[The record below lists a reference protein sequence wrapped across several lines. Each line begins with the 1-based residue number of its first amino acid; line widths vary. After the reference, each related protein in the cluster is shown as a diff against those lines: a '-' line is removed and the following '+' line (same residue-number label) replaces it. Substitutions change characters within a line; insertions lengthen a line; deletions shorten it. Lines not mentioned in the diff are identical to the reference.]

1 MKVGEI
7 RDLAKYSKKKDLIEA
22 LVVAY
27 KALPKAKK
35 EIVDETLPAVLKGEA
50 AAPIKARKEKEP
62 EKIDMEALDSEIQ
75 EFLSNVE
82 EGYYYAP
89 NRVIPKAQR
98 SKWRF
103 VVRNYIKQLNAVSDE
118 LDDYGTAT
126 DDLVDLYKMLCRG
139 CEYYEFNTDDTFA
152 SIQMPQPEVFRIVLD
167 HLIAYGFDEDNVKE
181 MAELS
186 CLQGVS
192 RDNLISTQMEMFYQA
207 LPGKEE
213 QKTAENVLLSLI
225 QETKEKIGPD
235 TLSFFDQDNFDRRQ
249 EVECYAQLYLWLAL
263 VVGEDIDRGI
273 TGYFEMTTEKNK
285 EIALYIAMMD
295 LPDDLKTPENR
306 IRIYDYAVNTLKVK
320 PREALQTLYQDLQ
333 KEVNG
338 EETKASS
345 HSKRPTG
352 YLFRLPCGASL
363 RFTDRQLHGRSFQDY
378 LLSFRNIMARLP
390 AFATCFR
397 SPFSSD
403 ALYPTTFVNS
413 PSG

>member
-263 VVGEDIDRGI
+263 VVGEDSDRGI

-338 EETKASS
+338 EETKA
-345 HSKRPTG
+345 
-352 YLFRLPCGASL
+352 
-363 RFTDRQLHGRSFQDY
+363 
-378 LLSFRNIMARLP
+378 
-390 AFATCFR
+390 
-397 SPFSSD
+397 
-403 ALYPTTFVNS
+403 
-413 PSG
+413 

>member
-1 MKVGEI
+1 MCPHPWYHAYGIVSCEIREFRGSGAKERNVMKVGEI
-7 RDLAKYSKKKDLIEA
+7 RDLAKSSKKKDLIEA
-22 LVVAY
+22 LVLAY

-35 EIVDETLPAVLKGEA
+35 EAVDETLPAVLKGEA
-50 AAPIKARKEKEP
+50 AAPAKARKEKEP

-167 HLIAYGFDEDNVKE
+167 HLIAYGFDEDNVKD

-213 QKTAENVLLSLI
+213 QKTAENVLLTLI

-235 TLSFFDQDNFDRRQ
+235 TLSFFAQDNFDRRQ
-249 EVECYAQLYLWLAL
+249 EVECYAELYLWLSLAI
-263 VVGEDIDRGI
+263 GEDIDRGI

-338 EETKASS
+338 EETKA
-345 HSKRPTG
+345 
-352 YLFRLPCGASL
+352 
-363 RFTDRQLHGRSFQDY
+363 
-378 LLSFRNIMARLP
+378 
-390 AFATCFR
+390 
-397 SPFSSD
+397 
-403 ALYPTTFVNS
+403 
-413 PSG
+413 